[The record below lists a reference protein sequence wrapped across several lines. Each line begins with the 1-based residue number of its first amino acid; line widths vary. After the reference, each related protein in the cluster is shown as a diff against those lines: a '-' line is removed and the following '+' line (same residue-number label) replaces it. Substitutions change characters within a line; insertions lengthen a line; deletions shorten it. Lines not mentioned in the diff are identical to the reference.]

1 MNTRNYLQTIL
12 GILLMGCAFSASSQD
27 YWVDIGSVEAEE
39 QDGVVLVPVRI
50 NKITDQGFTVPG
62 EVGSGDNV
70 RVWYATSPFVG
81 GGINTVAGE
90 DYEDKSGWIRFREGD
105 SEKFISITLISDDK
119 HESDETIIIDL
130 SFAKDAE
137 QATSADGKSAFQ
149 SSQGHVFIRNN
160 DCSDKTIRPNCV
172 PPVATAPDVEADE
185 GTDLE
190 ISVTLNLPVR
200 ADISYPY
207 EIHLASDNTNVD
219 LAHQGDFVD
228 NPALSGHI
236 TVPAGTTKGS
246 LKLPLKKGDG
256 YEKRKET
263 FTVTIR
269 GPTLAD
275 GDVTAS
281 IVNVDEC
288 VRGIDDSDGTGDSG
302 ICRPYPEVI
311 LGHHTKSVERV
322 EGKDQR
328 FGGRGVRNTGPTVSE
343 SKCGD
348 QTLQEPCYFDEVW
361 DAPLKVN
368 WRLVSDTAMVDVD
381 YTGPEGHESGILE
394 IQNPELTYEEDV
406 PFWESNAFSIPT
418 VNRRG
423 VQGPRTFHVE
433 VTPHPDNPGLLFIIP
448 DEKYNGPTD
457 YSFWDFDQTTD
468 CAYPCQIP
476 ITFDDD
482 GSNLFPGVVK
492 LVSPGMHPEFLGVVH
507 VGAQIDELRTENY
520 DQLEV
525 DEDDGSRRY
534 TPVRVQTFETGTDV
548 GYATGGV
555 DYTAIDIERRMYVND
570 GAILFPITIT
580 SNDGLEGDEEFG
592 FRVTLVNYDDP
603 PLEGTVLIL
612 DNEIESGAYI
622 SIYTAGG
629 HYDADEGSRIEVQFQ
644 ITGDPQNDR
653 TYEVEVFTELLGNGT
668 GYANNADFIH
678 KSQTFTVTGNDDRE
692 NTSFFVATLE
702 DRLAEPA
709 EKFGVVLRL
718 KNAPDIATRSAAVT
732 VTINASDYQKPLNIE
747 NVDGVACTLPNSIC
761 AVGDEMIGQITAVTQ
776 TEGGL
781 ERLVYVDAIAGGN
794 CCQKCA
800 GDSIPGT
807 NVIVETQPDHLW
819 GSGVTGGI
827 VDADVGEYLRTLHQY
842 TDDTDSCTITYGVQ
856 LTYPYEDQPLYILDL
871 DPEEVSVT
879 EGGVIVLT
887 ATLDPAQ
894 DKALEY
900 YLVSE
905 VPHPQCNRQNQDPP
919 QQPTNRP
926 CTIEAPLV
934 APAKIHSD
942 FEDPLSHNF
951 EFPKWRTEMDHTVR
965 ILVDDLDEPK
975 ETFSVRLGKDGVSF
989 PAVYSIITIINDP
1002 ANGALSSARG
1012 AGVENVSGT
1021 VFVYTDNVDGFS
1033 YWERANLAGQYEF
1046 LINDTSRPKGSS
1058 GRYSKLRVSDWYTVT
1073 SEADAFALNVEDGNG
1088 ASLDCPIDLVSGSQ
1102 NAEFNW
1108 GDGNSV
1114 GYYVYGAFVSNN
1126 GARCVFEASPSG
1138 HTGDPGQV
1146 PSGAV
1151 TVTFT
1156 PAID

>member
-1 MNTRNYLQTIL
+1 
-12 GILLMGCAFSASSQD
+12 MGCAFSASSQD

-328 FGGRGVRNTGPTVSE
+328 FGGRGRRNTVPS
-343 SKCGD
+343 
-348 QTLQEPCYFDEVW
+348 YYDEVW
-361 DAPLKVN
+361 GGPLKVN
-368 WRLVSDTAMVDVD
+368 WRLVPDTAMVGVD
-381 YTGPEGHESGILE
+381 YTGPESGTLNIRKTGQ
-394 IQNPELTYEEDV
+394 IYEEM
-406 PFWESNAFSIPT
+406 PLYWGSTSFLIPT

-433 VTPHPDNPGLLFIIP
+433 VTPHPDNPELLIIAPKIPYMAP
-448 DEKYNGPTD
+448 DHYA
-457 YSFWDFDQTTD
+457 FWNFDQTTD
-468 CAYPCQIP
+468 CDTDPCRIP
-476 ITFDDD
+476 VTFSDDQ
-482 GSNLFPGVVK
+482 SNSFPGKVK
-492 LVSPGMHPEFLGVVH
+492 LLSPGRHSEFAVVAH
-507 VGAQIDELRTENY
+507 VGAQIDVLRTENY

-525 DEDDGSRRY
+525 DENDDSRQY
-534 TPVRVQTFETGTDV
+534 TPVRVQTFETGTGV
-548 GYATGGV
+548 GYATEGV
-555 DYTAIDIERRMYVND
+555 DYTAIDTGEERMYVD
-570 GAILFPITIT
+570 AAGVLAPTIITD
-580 SNDGLEGDEEFG
+580 DGLFEGDEEFG
-592 FRVTLVNYDDP
+592 FRVTLLNYDDP

-622 SIYTAGG
+622 SINSGLD
-629 HYDADEGSRIEVQFQ
+629 YDGDEGSRIEVQFQ
-644 ITGDPQNDR
+644 ITGDYQNDR
-653 TYEVEVFTELLGNGT
+653 TYEVEVFTELLGHGT
-668 GYANNADFIH
+668 DYANNADFGH
-678 KSQTFTVTGNDDRE
+678 KSQTFTVTVRE
-692 NTSFFVATLE
+692 DSVYTSFFVDVREDSLE
-702 DRLAEPA
+702 EPA
-709 EKFGVVLRL
+709 EKFGVMLRL
-718 KNAPDIATRSAAVT
+718 KNAPDLTSRSADVI
-732 VTINASDYQKPLNIE
+732 VTINASDYKKPLNIE
-747 NVDGVACTLPNSIC
+747 NVNVDGVACTLPNSAC

-776 TEGGL
+776 TEDGL
-781 ERLVYVDAIAGGN
+781 QRSVYVDAIAGGN

-807 NVIVETQPDHLW
+807 NVIVETQPDGYW

-905 VPHPQCNRQNQDPP
+905 VPHPQCNNQNQMPP
-919 QQPTNRP
+919 EQPTNRP
-926 CTIEAPLV
+926 CTEDAPLV
-934 APAKIHSD
+934 APAKIHKD
-942 FEDPLSHNF
+942 FVDPLSHNF

-975 ETFSVRLGKDGVSF
+975 EIFSVRLGKDGVSF
-989 PAVYSIITIINDP
+989 PAVYSVITIINDP